1 MAYSVVFL
9 DRDGTIVADSG
20 YPSDPAAVELLPGAA
35 PAIRALNELDIPVV
49 VVTNQSGIGR
59 GLVTAER
66 FEAVQ
71 REVERRLAEAGAR
84 IDAVYHCPHDPT
96 RVACRCRKPGTE
108 LFERAARDLGSLELR
123 DAVYIGDRL
132 RDVQPGIALGGRAIL
147 VTREAVA
154 GLPSGCESAA
164 DLAAAVELLA
174 GARRSGTREPSP
186 P

>member
-1 MAYSVVFL
+1 MACSAAFL
-9 DRDGTIVADSG
+9 DRDGTIIADPG

-35 PAIRALNELDIPVV
+35 AAIRALNGLGIPVV

-59 GLVTAER
+59 GLVPAGR

-71 REVERRLAEAGAR
+71 REVERRLADGGAR

-108 LFERAARDLGSLELR
+108 LFERAARELGGLDLR

-132 RDVQPGIALGGRAIL
+132 RDVLPGIALGGRAIL
-147 VTREAVA
+147 VAGEPVA
-154 GLPSGCESAA
+154 ELPPGCESAA
-164 DLAAAVELLA
+164 DLAAAVERIVRA
-174 GARRSGTREPSP
+174 GRSGAPETSP
-186 P
+186 R